1 MINNAD
7 CSLCV
12 GQYEGCPPNKR
23 LAITDHNGGRSQR
36 HSCLDVN
43 PPPKKSNNTNCGKN
57 KQINIYWQ
65 ICIYCARSFSSE
77 RRARKCWLTKWNN
90 VSDVELQGGAFSWKF
105 FLMKVGPAPNKHCFS
120 SRPSSTTKVFFA
132 GKYALSQNYPPK
144 PRENYL

>member
-43 PPPKKSNNTNCGKN
+43 PPKNQTTQIAAKTSKSIFTGKF
-57 KQINIYWQ
+57 
-65 ICIYCARSFSSE
+65 AFTVHVAFLPRGGDV
-77 RRARKCWLTKWNN
+77 N
-90 VSDVELQGGAFSWKF
+90 VG
-105 FLMKVGPAPNKHCFS
+105 
-120 SRPSSTTKVFFA
+120 
-132 GKYALSQNYPPK
+132 
-144 PRENYL
+144 

>member
-43 PPPKKSNNTNCGKN
+43 PQKI
-57 KQINIYWQ
+57 KQHKLRQKQANQYLLADLHLLCTQ
-65 ICIYCARSFSSE
+65 
-77 RRARKCWLTKWNN
+77 
-90 VSDVELQGGAFSWKF
+90 F
-105 FLMKVGPAPNKHCFS
+105 FF
-120 SRPSSTTKVFFA
+120 
-132 GKYALSQNYPPK
+132 
-144 PRENYL
+144 REEGT